1 MEVIPE
7 LLILNGRVVTLSR
20 GNPDTAQDIGDPIEL
35 AHRFADAGALHIHVV
50 DIDGALS
57 GSPKQLDL
65 ARSLAAIVPVQW
77 GGGIRIAEHALAA
90 LDTGVRRVV
99 LGTAA
104 VDNPALLK
112 SIPSDKL
119 VVSLDIDE
127 GRLSLYGRDDT
138 DQSIRPSR
146 FATTLAAQGVDRI
159 LCTPIQSDGALLGP
173 DLETLV
179 SISMCGASILA
190 HGGVGEL
197 HDLVAISR
205 LPAIEGIVVGAAL
218 HTGAFTYAQALVA
231 ICDVD

>member
-7 LLILNGRVVTLSR
+7 LLILKGRVVTLSR
-20 GNPDTAQDIGDPIEL
+20 GNPDTAEDIGDP
-35 AHRFADAGALHIHVV
+35 AQVAQHFADAGALHIHVI

-57 GSPKQLDL
+57 GSPKQLDI
-65 ARSLAAIVPVQW
+65 ARTLAAIVPVQW
-77 GGGIRIAEHALAA
+77 GGGIRTAADALAA

-104 VDNPALLK
+104 VENPDLLRTV
-112 SIPSDKL
+112 PSEQL
-119 VVSLDIDE
+119 VVSLDIDG
-127 GRLSLYGRDDT
+127 GRLSLHGREDT
-138 DQSIRPSR
+138 DQSIKPTR
-146 FATTLAAQGVDRI
+146 FATILAAQGVDRI

-179 SISMCGASILA
+179 STSMCGASILA

-205 LPAIEGIVVGAAL
+205 LPAIEGIVVGSAL
-218 HTGAFTYAQALVA
+218 HTGAFTYGQAVA
-231 ICDVD
+231 AIGDVD